1 MRRRRS
7 KPPLPV
13 LFAELFIASAE
24 TIAHRAA
31 LAASGKLR
39 AAERQ
44 RMLDEKIR
52 AAQKSGLALMSPRLS
67 LAALIAPWHRAARRN
82 AKRLRRR

>member
-1 MRRRRS
+1 MPRRRS
-7 KPPLPV
+7 KPPLPL

-31 LAASGKLR
+31 LAASGKLH
-39 AAERQ
+39 AAERK
-44 RMLDEKIR
+44 RMLEEKIR
-52 AAQKSGLALMSPRLS
+52 AAQKAGLALMKPQVSM
-67 LAALIAPWHRAARRN
+67 AALIAPWHRAARRN

>member
-7 KPPLPV
+7 KPSLPV

-39 AAERQ
+39 AAEQQ

-52 AAQKSGLALMSPRLS
+52 AAQRSGLALMSPRLS

-82 AKRLRRR
+82 AKRLGRR